1 MTAMTEKPIGYK
13 NPPSE
18 TRWKPG
24 MSGNPTGRPK
34 RKPISLVEIILE
46 FFNAP
51 MQYSEQGRVKT
62 APREELLFRKLI
74 EEAMKG
80 SVPAAEF
87 ILKLRINARRF
98 GSVGHDQL
106 EIVDWLPDYPGQTA
120 EAKTQEFAD
129 RKDANPAKWWITPD
143 DVKSTK
149 E

>member
-1 MTAMTEKPIGYK
+1 MPEKPIGYK

-24 MSGNPTGRPK
+24 ISGNPSGRRK
-34 RKPISLVEIILE
+34 RKPTSLVDIILE
-46 FFNAP
+46 FFSAP
-51 MQYSEQGRVKT
+51 MQYSEQGRLKT

-87 ILKLRINARRF
+87 ILKARINAHRF

-106 EIVDWLPDYPGQTA
+106 EISDWLPDYPGQTA
-120 EAKTQEFAD
+120 EEKTQEFAD
-129 RKDANPAKWWITPD
+129 RKDADPTKWWAKPD
-143 DVKSTK
+143 DAKSTT